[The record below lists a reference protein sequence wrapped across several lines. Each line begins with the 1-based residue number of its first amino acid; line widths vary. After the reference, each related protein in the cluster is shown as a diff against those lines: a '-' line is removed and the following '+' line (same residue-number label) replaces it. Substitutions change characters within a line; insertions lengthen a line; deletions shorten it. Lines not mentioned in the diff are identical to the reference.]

1 MKWITASV
9 ATLTIIIFIG
19 SFNEVAHVKMKLIN
33 IQTEEVIWSG
43 DGYDTSWT
51 MKSAIL
57 NATKQVLKT
66 S

>member
-9 ATLTIIIFIG
+9 ATLTIIIFIA

-43 DGYDTSWT
+43 DGYDT
-51 MKSAIL
+51 
-57 NATKQVLKT
+57 
-66 S
+66 